1 MPELKPPRDKP
12 DQPDQPP
19 DEPDPARTT
28 SADARW
34 LARFATP
41 DQPSSLDDR
50 IDAALAEHPEVA
62 SVLKRLAADEAHPL
76 NVTQAL
82 ADPAR
87 SDATLATIAELADG
101 RLLRDRS
108 LAEYLADHP
117 GTGPLFDPVP
127 PEVNETADGTDRKTA
142 YVDRSKTLDPARTV
156 GPEPTDTQRSA
167 VNQYAERLYSQVEPA
182 VRAEVAALTAGMEGV
197 RSSVRTKTG
206 DDVFD
211 KVQRMTAGSEGRPS
225 RPDYRVG
232 DVIDAVGARITVEN
246 TEQLGALL
254 ERVKD
259 HYGVGDAG
267 RILEIENMYAQPK
280 PGNPAYRVIPLVVG
294 IDVGGVPYTYEL
306 QLTTRRASI
315 AADLEHNTMYKPYVP
330 VSGEERGRVDAMFH
344 EAAALEQEET
354 EGRGD
359 EFAR

>member
-167 VNQYAERLYSQVEPA
+167 VNQYAERLLTAVEPA
-182 VRAEVAALTAGMEGV
+182 VFTEVADLAAAFEDAEVNA
-197 RSSVRTKTG
+197 RSKDANG
-206 DDVFD
+206 LID
-211 KVQRMTAGSEGRPS
+211 KVQRMTAGSEARPP
-225 RPDYRVG
+225 RLDYQVG
-232 DVIDAVGARITVEN
+232 EAIDAVGARITVAD
-246 TEQLGALL
+246 TRQLGALL
-254 ERVKD
+254 NAAVERF
-259 HYGVGDAG
+259 GVGDDG
-267 RILEIENMYAQPK
+267 RILEIENMYAAPK
-280 PGNPAYRVIPLVVG
+280 PGNPAYRVIPLIVAIEVDG
-294 IDVGGVPYTYEL
+294 LPYTYEL
-306 QLTTRRASI
+306 QLTTKRASI
-315 AADLEHNTMYKPYVP
+315 AADLEHNTLYKPYVQP
-330 VSGEERGRVDAMFH
+330 TPMEAGKIDEMFH
-344 EAAALEQEET
+344 EAAALEQEEA
-354 EGRGD
+354 RRALD
-359 EFAR
+359 EPTD